1 MTDCL
6 YLSIESKV
14 NNNMRIQSDKPQPP
28 QSALTELG
36 RIAVGEKVERSG
48 QVVPSSI
55 DSFRIRGD
63 HAEAVH
69 KVYGE
74 TITELPIL
82 FYSDQEEIVCN
93 ERLEIRT
100 ADGKLFGYG
109 DNHTFHIWNDEL
121 KKYAVTTTEKRPK
134 IQEETVAFLQ
144 KNLHPGKAKLIRWLP
159 VLTLRF
165 VIRDIPLLGYWQ
177 FSTRAVQTTIPN
189 LRNNFDEYK
198 KLFGSVQYLPFLL
211 KVKKVKSNKP
221 GMVYQYP
228 IVDLVPQFSFETAH
242 RLARYLRENP
252 NADASRWL
260 SEQGEK
266 PEQLPS
272 AE

>member
-1 MTDCL
+1 
-6 YLSIESKV
+6 
-14 NNNMRIQSDKPQPP
+14 MRIQSDKPQPP

-63 HAEAVH
+63 HAETVH
-69 KVYGE
+69 KIYGE

-82 FYSDQEEIVCN
+82 FYSDQEELVCN

-109 DNHTFHIWNDEL
+109 DNQTFHIWNDEL
-121 KKYAVTTTEKRPK
+121 KKYAVTTTERRPQ
-134 IQEETVAFLQ
+134 IMDETVAFVQ
-144 KNLHPGKAKLIRWLP
+144 KNLPPGKAKLIRWLP

-189 LRNNFDEYK
+189 LRNKFDEYK

-211 KVKKVKSNKP
+211 KVKKVKTNKP

-272 AE
+272 SAE

>member
-1 MTDCL
+1 
-6 YLSIESKV
+6 
-14 NNNMRIQSDKPQPP
+14 MRIQSDKGSGQPSS
-28 QSALTELG
+28 QSSALTELG

-63 HAEAVH
+63 HAETVH
-69 KVYGE
+69 KV
-74 TITELPIL
+74 
-82 FYSDQEEIVCN
+82 
-93 ERLEIRT
+93 
-100 ADGKLFGYG
+100 YG

-121 KKYAVTTTEKRPK
+121 KKYAVTTTEKRPQ
-134 IQEETVAFLQ
+134 IREETVAFLQ
-144 KNLHPGKAKLIRWLP
+144 KSLHPGKAKLIKWLP

-189 LRNNFDEYK
+189 LRNKFDEYK

-242 RLARYLRENP
+242 RLARHLRENP
-252 NADASRWL
+252 QADVSHWL
-260 SEQGEK
+260 RENGDK

-272 AE
+272 ATE

>member
-1 MTDCL
+1 
-6 YLSIESKV
+6 
-14 NNNMRIQSDKPQPP
+14 MRIQSNNPANQP
-28 QSALTELG
+28 ALTELG

-63 HAEAVH
+63 FADVVH

-82 FYSDQEEIVCN
+82 FYSDQEEHVCN

-100 ADGKLFGYG
+100 ADGKLFGFG
-109 DNHTFHIWNDEL
+109 DNHTFYIWNDEL
-121 KKYAVTTTEKRPK
+121 KKYAVTTVERRPQ
-134 IQEETVAFLQ
+134 IMDETVVFLQ
-144 KNLHPGKAKLIRWLP
+144 KGLPPHKTRLIRWLP

-165 VIRDIPLLGYWQ
+165 VIREIPLLGYWQ

-189 LRNNFDEYK
+189 LRNKFDEYK

-211 KVKKVKSNKP
+211 KVRKVKSNKP
-221 GMVYQYP
+221 GAVYQYP

-242 RLARYLRENP
+242 KLARYLRDNP
-252 NADASRWL
+252 DADAIRWL
-260 SEQGEK
+260 NEQDEK
-266 PEQLPS
+266 PVQLS
-272 AE
+272 ASTEKNG